1 MKIDMVMQ
9 LLPEQLS
16 SYKKNIIKPM
26 IDNIP
31 IGEVVAVKE
40 EYADGI
46 YNCTVDVFPSALPM
60 VQKAMSTEAKRL
72 FDGS

>member
-1 MKIDMVMQ
+1 MQIDMVMK

-16 SYKKNIIKPM
+16 DYKKNLIQPM

-40 EYADGI
+40 EYGDGN
-46 YNCTVDVFPSALPM
+46 YNCTVKVFPASEDIVLKALN
-60 VQKAMSTEAKRL
+60 AEAKKL
-72 FDGS
+72 FNDS

>member
-1 MKIDMVMQ
+1 MKIDMVMK

-16 SYKKNIIKPM
+16 SYKKNIIQPQ

-40 EYADGI
+40 EYGDGI
-46 YNCTVDVFPSALPM
+46 YNCTVDVFPAALTM